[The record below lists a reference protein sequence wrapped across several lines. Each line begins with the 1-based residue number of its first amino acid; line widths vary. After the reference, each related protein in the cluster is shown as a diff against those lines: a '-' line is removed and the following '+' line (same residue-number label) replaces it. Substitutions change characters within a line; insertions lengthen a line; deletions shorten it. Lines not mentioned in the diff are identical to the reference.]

1 VLRCRIALRAP
12 VDLVA
17 TLAPLRVGRRDPTI
31 RLSRNEAWR
40 ASWTPD
46 GPATLR
52 LAPDGCGIDATAW
65 GPGAAWTLEHAPDL
79 VGAGDSLDRFAPANP
94 VIRDLHRRNPG
105 LRLPRT
111 GTVADVLVPT
121 VLGQKVTAV
130 EQHRSWERLVRRHGT
145 PAPGLAG
152 LMLPPHPDDLR
163 ALPYH
168 RFHRLGVERRRSETI
183 RFACSRAVRL
193 EETLAMD
200 APGAMRRLTAFP
212 GVGPWTAAIACRL
225 SRGDPDAIEVG
236 DYNLPR
242 LVAWNLAGEP
252 DGDDERMLELLAPY
266 AGHRGRVLRLLTFG
280 GDYPPRRGPR
290 MAIRNFESF

>member
-1 VLRCRIALRAP
+1 MPAASGPSSGTRPCTPLVWMGTHGNGVP
-12 VDLVA
+12 V
-17 TLAPLRVGRRDPTI
+17 
-31 RLSRNEAWR
+31 W
-40 ASWTPD
+40 
-46 GPATLR
+46 
-52 LAPDGCGIDATAW
+52 
-65 GPGAAWTLEHAPDL
+65 
-79 VGAGDSLDRFAPANP
+79 LDRHW
-94 VIRDLHRRNPG
+94 VD
-105 LRLPRT
+105 
-111 GTVADVLVPT
+111 ADVRIT
-121 VLGQKVTAV
+121 TGFV
-130 EQHRSWERLVRRHGT
+130 EPHFFAGFSGGPKMV
-145 PAPGLAG
+145 APGLAG
-152 LMLPPHPDDLR
+152 LMLPPHPAALL

-212 GVGPWTAAIACRL
+212 GVGPWTAAIVCRL